1 MRLYA
6 AKSVLLK
13 ISSFENGMRR
23 AQDNNEMS
31 KTTAI
36 EAKTKSAEGLRLFEP
51 LADTIELELE
61 EPDVVF
67 EVLIPVGEGVVPGLL
82 VASPPTFD
90 VELAPSP
97 GLAPE
102 LKLVLGL
109 SVGVEIGDGAVFVAG
124 GA

>member
-6 AKSVLLK
+6 AKS
-13 ISSFENGMRR
+13 SSFENGKRR
-23 AQDNNEMS
+23 TQTSNEMS
-31 KTTAI
+31 KTIAI

-61 EPDVVF
+61 EPEVVF

>member
-6 AKSVLLK
+6 AKS
-13 ISSFENGMRR
+13 SSFENGKRR
-23 AQDNNEMS
+23 TQTSNEMS
-31 KTTAI
+31 KTIAI

-61 EPDVVF
+61 EPEVVF
-67 EVLIPVGEGVVPGLL
+67 KVLIPVGEGVVPGLL

>member
-6 AKSVLLK
+6 AKSMLLK

>member
-6 AKSVLLK
+6 AKSMLLK
-13 ISSFENGMRR
+13 TSSFENGMRR